1 MTTYISF
8 AEAVSFGGSTTGVE
22 ESKEIDEVLPQ
33 MLPPSSPSGSS
44 TIWDGLDCDT
54 TGGSMNRGSLSREVR
69 VALSAVDS
77 ASLDVVKGAGAKNEE
92 LGAFP
97 TFLISSEMA
106 ITVAADG
113 ISCGDECSLASNS
126 PSVGAASILT
136 LDTALQSLQGLA
148 LVEEDDAFIMASSLC
163 LPPPPPP
170 PGLPPPSV
178 LPQESGHSS
187 ECSERRTSSY
197 IAPDPEEEYV
207 PSLSPGPLEKGDG
220 DEAGYVEEAVGV
232 KDMTFIH
239 RGTGPESQMANGEDK
254 GMMTEDASNCNSR
267 EQSSMTDKAP
277 ELEDKGIMTE
287 EDDVPIDFVER
298 KVASLCTCINQILAD
313 IDRLAVETAAT
324 LPGHEGSGVVSLEVL
339 EIDPL
344 SPPSLEDITTHIEEV
359 KKVVS
364 SSARTW
370 NTRLQRSTLQSQSF
384 RKEQRRWRR
393 ENGRLR
399 DEIRHLKM
407 QAAESVSQNN
417 SCASANAL
425 KEENERLRDELD
437 RMRQEACGAF
447 PSDKLSAIALATSM
461 HRGPQTCR
469 RSSR

>member
-8 AEAVSFGGSTTGVE
+8 AEAVSLGGSTTGVE

-54 TGGSMNRGSLSREVR
+54 TGGSINRGSFSREVR
-69 VALSAVDS
+69 VALSPVDS
-77 ASLDVVKGAGAKNEE
+77 ASLGVVKGAGAKNEE

-148 LVEEDDAFIMASSLC
+148 LVEDDAFLMASSLC

-187 ECSERRTSSY
+187 EWSERRTSSY
-197 IAPDPEEEYV
+197 IAPDPKEEYV
-207 PSLSPGPLEKGDG
+207 PSLSPGLLEEGDG
-220 DEAGYVEEAVGV
+220 DEAGCVEEAVGV
-232 KDMTFIH
+232 KDRIFIH

-254 GMMTEDASNCNSR
+254 GTMTEDASNCNYR

-287 EDDVPIDFVER
+287 DVPIDLVER
-298 KVASLCTCINQILAD
+298 KVASLCTCINQLLAD

-324 LPGHEGSGVVSLEVL
+324 LPGNEGCGVVSLEVL

-344 SPPSLEDITTHIEEV
+344 SPPSLEDITTHIEELS
-359 KKVVS
+359 KVVS
-364 SSARTW
+364 SSASTW

-407 QAAESVSQNN
+407 QAAESASQNN
-417 SCASANAL
+417 SYASANAL

-447 PSDKLSAIALATSM
+447 PSDKLSAIALATSIY
-461 HRGPQTCR
+461 RGPQTCR
-469 RSSR
+469 RSSL

>member
-8 AEAVSFGGSTTGVE
+8 AEAVSLGGSTTGVE
-22 ESKEIDEVLPQ
+22 ESKEID
-33 MLPPSSPSGSS
+33 SSPSGTSSS
-44 TIWDGLDCDT
+44 TIWDGLDCDPT
-54 TGGSMNRGSLSREVR
+54 DGSINRGSLSREVR

-148 LVEEDDAFIMASSLC
+148 LVEDDAFLMASSLC

-197 IAPDPEEEYV
+197 IAPDPKEESDPKEKYV
-207 PSLSPGPLEKGDG
+207 PSLSPGLLEEGDG
-220 DEAGYVEEAVGV
+220 DEAGCVEEAVGV
-232 KDMTFIH
+232 KSERTFIH

-254 GMMTEDASNCNSR
+254 GTMTEDASNCNYR

-287 EDDVPIDFVER
+287 DVPIDLVER
-298 KVASLCTCINQILAD
+298 KVASLCTCINQLLAD

-324 LPGHEGSGVVSLEVL
+324 LPGNEGCGVVSLEVL

-344 SPPSLEDITTHIEEV
+344 SPPSLEDITTHIEEL
-359 KKVVS
+359 KKIVS
-364 SSARTW
+364 SSASTW

-407 QAAESVSQNN
+407 QAAESVSQND

-447 PSDKLSAIALATSM
+447 PSDKLSAIALATSI

-469 RSSR
+469 RSSC

>member
-8 AEAVSFGGSTTGVE
+8 AEAVSLGGSATGVE

-33 MLPPSSPSGSS
+33 MLPPSSPSSSTGSS

-77 ASLDVVKGAGAKNEE
+77 APLDVVKGAGGKNEE

-148 LVEEDDAFIMASSLC
+148 LVEDDAFLMASSLC

-170 PGLPPPSV
+170 PGLP
-178 LPQESGHSS
+178 PQESGHSS

-207 PSLSPGPLEKGDG
+207 PSLSPGLLEKGDG
-220 DEAGYVEEAVGV
+220 DEAGCVEEAVGV
-232 KDMTFIH
+232 KDMTFVH
-239 RGTGPESQMANGEDK
+239 RRTSPESQMAIGEDK
-254 GMMTEDASNCNSR
+254 GTMTEDASNCNYR

-287 EDDVPIDFVER
+287 DVPIDLVER
-298 KVASLCTCINQILAD
+298 KVASLCSSINQLLAD

-324 LPGHEGSGVVSLEVL
+324 LPGNEGCGVVSLEVL

-344 SPPSLEDITTHIEEV
+344 SPPSLEDITTHIEELS
-359 KKVVS
+359 KVVS
-364 SSARTW
+364 SSASTW

-384 RKEQRRWRR
+384 RKQQRRWRR

-407 QAAESVSQNN
+407 QAAESASQNN
-417 SCASANAL
+417 SYASANAL

-447 PSDKLSAIALATSM
+447 PSDKLSAIALATSIY
-461 HRGPQTCR
+461 RGPQTCR